1 MNEALA
7 VGSLAYDIRT
17 KRVGEVMEEYGTR
30 YMLRPVHGG
39 CEWDVLR
46 ENVRPATT
54 ADRLSAA
61 LAERNANSSQGRG
74 AAWG

>member
-1 MNEALA
+1 MNEVLA
-7 VGSLAYDIRT
+7 VGSLAYDIRM

-30 YMLRPVHGG
+30 YMLRPVQGG

-46 ENVRPATT
+46 EHVRPATT

-74 AAWG
+74 GVWG

>member
-46 ENVRPATT
+46 EHVRPATT

-61 LAERNANSSQGRG
+61 LAERNANSGRMG
-74 AAWG
+74 GAWG

>member
-7 VGSLAYDIRT
+7 VGSLAYDIRM

-46 ENVRPATT
+46 EHVRPATT

-61 LAERNANSSQGRG
+61 LAERNANSVREG
-74 AAWG
+74 AVWG

>member
-1 MNEALA
+1 MNDALQ
-7 VGSLAYDIRT
+7 VGSLAYDIRM

-46 ENVRPATT
+46 EHVRAATT

-61 LAERNANSSQGRG
+61 LAERNANSSQGGG

>member
-7 VGSLAYDIRT
+7 VGSLAYDTRM

-46 ENVRPATT
+46 EHVRPATT

-61 LAERNANSSQGRG
+61 LAERNANSVREG
-74 AAWG
+74 AVWG